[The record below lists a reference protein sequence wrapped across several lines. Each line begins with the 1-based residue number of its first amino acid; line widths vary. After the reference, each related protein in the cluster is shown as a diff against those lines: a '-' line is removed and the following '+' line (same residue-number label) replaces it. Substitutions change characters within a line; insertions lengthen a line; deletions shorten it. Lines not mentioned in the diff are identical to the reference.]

1 MTEWFSLTYSCC
13 GQNTM
18 ASLVCSVG
26 WTRGKDVV
34 IAELQ
39 LIKKLVWVV
48 FYDNPVVEFMR

>member
-1 MTEWFSLTYSCC
+1 MTEWFSLTHSCC

-39 LIKKLVWVV
+39 LIKSSLRTRSE
-48 FYDNPVVEFMR
+48 D